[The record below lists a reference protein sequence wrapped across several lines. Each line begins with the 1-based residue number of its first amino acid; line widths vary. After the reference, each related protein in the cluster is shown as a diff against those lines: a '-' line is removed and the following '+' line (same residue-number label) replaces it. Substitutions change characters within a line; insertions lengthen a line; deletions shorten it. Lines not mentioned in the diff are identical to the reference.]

1 MEPLTC
7 ACHNSINCKWCNPQC
22 VGCIHY
28 NLEKNKIEDIDFDK
42 HCWSCASRRQ
52 GKLFMTNYKKRKNCT
67 GIGYPSKINIVK

>member
-1 MEPLTC
+1 MDPLKC

-52 GKLFMTNYKKRKNCT
+52 GKLFMTNYKKKN
-67 GIGYPSKINIVK
+67 